1 MAPPK
6 HIVSA
11 AAIVLNDHN
20 KILLIKCYDKR
31 VVVV

>member
-11 AAIVLNDHN
+11 AAIALNDHN
-20 KILLIKCYDKR
+20 EILLIKCYDKR
-31 VVVV
+31 IVVV